1 MKLLGDFFHI
11 IDVPVDGTCSW
22 RIKLNA
28 DHIIYKSHF
37 PDNPITPG
45 VCLIQ
50 IITELMESKTLLR
63 LELKKVRNVKFLSVL
78 SPVNNDEVTV
88 LVKKITVD
96 GNEYKVQAVVYDDS
110 VQFAK
115 ISVVYEAIR

>member
-11 IDVPVDGTCSW
+11 INIPAGDTCSW
-22 RIKLNA
+22 RIGLNA

-45 VCLIQ
+45 VCMIQ
-50 IITELMESKTLLR
+50 ILTELLQSKTHLK
-63 LELKKVRNVKFLSVL
+63 LELKKVRNIKFLSVL
-78 SPVNNDEVTV
+78 SPVSNGEVIVTV
-88 LVKKITVD
+88 KKAVADI
-96 GNEYKVQAVVYDDS
+96 NQYKVQAVIYNDT

-115 ISVVYEAIR
+115 ISVAYEIVR

>member
-11 IDVPVDGTCSW
+11 IDIPADDTCSW
-22 RIKLNA
+22 HIRLNA
-28 DHIIYKSHF
+28 EHIIYKSHF

-50 IITELMESKTLLR
+50 ILTELLESKTLHK
-63 LELKKVRNVKFLSVL
+63 LELKKVRNIKFLSVL
-78 SPVNNDEVTV
+78 SPVVNDEVTV
-88 LVKKITVD
+88 MIKKTVTD
-96 GNEYKVQAVVYDDS
+96 DKEYRVQAIVYNET

-115 ISVVYEAIR
+115 ISVVYEIIR